1 MPDHPMIRWET
12 DGGALLPVD
21 RIVRTRDPGYAG
33 DPTYADTQRKNNV
46 DGEHVKDSK
55 AGKLSRRSRE
65 LFRARE
71 LAPGAPLTHRV
82 ARNYVQTP

>member
-21 RIVRTRDPGYAG
+21 RNVRTRDPGYAG
-33 DPTYADTQRKNNV
+33 DPRYADTQRKNNV

-55 AGKLSRRSRE
+55 AGNCPGVRASSSGRE
-65 LFRARE
+65 SSL
-71 LAPGAPLTHRV
+71 PGRL
-82 ARNYVQTP
+82 